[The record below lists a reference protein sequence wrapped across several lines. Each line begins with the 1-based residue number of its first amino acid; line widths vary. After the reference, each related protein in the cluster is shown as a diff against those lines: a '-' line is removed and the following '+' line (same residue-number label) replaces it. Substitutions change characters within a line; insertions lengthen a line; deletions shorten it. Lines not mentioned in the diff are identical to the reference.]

1 MSAFLSTVS
10 SVKADEVVVN
20 DITIPQGGEATLNIE
35 LNNTTALTRFSLD
48 LVLPDGVIVTGQTLG
63 ERFATSDH
71 TVRLGTWPK
80 WYRFIG
86 DTEESMVIPGN
97 SGTLIAVTLKADE
110 TLSVGST
117 YQGILTGYNQDNDEE
132 IGMEFTT
139 PTDDPIMLSGVKF
152 IIAIDEPA
160 DTRTILDENSTTVP
174 AAATN
179 VDVRVKRTIKAGE
192 WSTICLPFAMSEAQV
207 KEAFGEDVDLADF
220 DGTDPEFDGD
230 DCVGIRANF
239 TSVNAIEAN
248 HPYIIKVSQPISEFT
263 LDDVDIVA
271 DEDEAYIE
279 FDNGKTGSRRVV
291 YSGFYGTY
299 HAGTA
304 LDEFTLFLSDNKFW
318 YSKGQTKMK
327 AFRAYFEF
335 LDVLTDVK
343 NSSNVK
349 LWVRPD
355 VEDGLPNL
363 RVEEDLSSPAY
374 NLAGQRVGKSYKGVV
389 IENGRKIVKQFT
401 THKQEI

>member
-1 MSAFLSTVS
+1 MKMFLFVMSAFLSTVS

-389 IENGRKIVKQFT
+389 IENGRKIVK
-401 THKQEI
+401 